1 MRARRVLLLLQTLA
15 VVITQIS
22 NVVNANLWNGFHV
35 DNDDENKDKDQHRK
49 KYEETDGYGVDVV
62 RREIL

>member
-1 MRARRVLLLLQTLA
+1 MRARRVLLLLLQTLT

-22 NVVNANLWNGFHV
+22 NVAHANLWNGFHL
-35 DNDDENKDKDQHRK
+35 DKDDENKDQHRK

-62 RREIL
+62 RRDIL